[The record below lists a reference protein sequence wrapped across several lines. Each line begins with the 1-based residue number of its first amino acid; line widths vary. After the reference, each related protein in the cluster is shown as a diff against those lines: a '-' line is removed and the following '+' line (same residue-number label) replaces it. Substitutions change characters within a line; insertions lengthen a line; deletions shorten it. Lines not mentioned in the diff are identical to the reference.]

1 MGTRATTSGARH
13 HIDRRPVETTRVV
26 YVALIAVSLFAALAV
41 ACLLSGCDD
50 AATADEAATA
60 SPSPAPAWLVAEAAA
75 QAERL
80 GDPSPEA
87 AFWRYEPTH
96 DTYTIVLVGEFDT
109 AHSIRSGV
117 LLGPGGVSELTVEP
131 SRWVLFTYTADRQV
145 NVFGCGPREADG
157 LARPGLQ
164 PLEP

>member
-1 MGTRATTSGARH
+1 MKTRIVS
-13 HIDRRPVETTRVV
+13 P
-26 YVALIAVSLFAALAV
+26 ALIAVSLFAALAA
-41 ACLLSGCDD
+41 ACLLSGCGE

-60 SPSPAPAWLVAEAAA
+60 SPSPAPAWLVEEAAA

-87 AFWRYEPTH
+87 AFWRYEPLH

-117 LLGPGGVSELTVEP
+117 LLGPGGVSELTVAP
-131 SRWVLFTYTADRQV
+131 SRWALFTYTADRQV
-145 NVFGCGPREADG
+145 NVFGCGPHEADG